1 MVAVVMLQFVSGIA
15 LTQGL
20 SDPREVTLRWLR
32 LGGLVALGLLSVGL
46 AGAWVSGGS
55 DDLSP
60 LVALGLAGAA
70 CAAQL
75 MATQLG
81 RRGTQRAAAWVAWL
95 VAGAGATLLLGS
107 LARPA
112 EAGEPAPGLIALGAT
127 VLTSSGLLGGF
138 LMTMLLGHAYLTAGG
153 EMTQRPFLRLVVAL
167 GALLALRACLSVAS
181 GAWPYFAAEESSVGA
196 MWNLVMMSAR
206 YAAGLVVPGV
216 FTAMTLDC
224 VRRRSNQSATGIL
237 YVAGVLVILG
247 EGAALALLRGTGL
260 AF

>member
-1 MVAVVMLQFVSGIA
+1 MLQFVSGIA

-46 AGAWVSGGS
+46 AGAWVAGGLA
-55 DDLSP
+55 DRLP
-60 LVALGLAGAA
+60 LAALGLAGAA
-70 CAAQL
+70 CTVQL

-81 RRGTQRAAAWVAWL
+81 HRRAQRVAAWVLCL
-95 VAGAGATLLLGS
+95 VAGGGATLVLRS
-107 LARPA
+107 LAHGVEGA
-112 EAGEPAPGLIALGAT
+112 EPTPGPGLVALGAT
-127 VLTSSGLLGGF
+127 LLTSSGLLGGF

-153 EMTQRPFLRLVVAL
+153 EMTQRPFLRLVAAL
-167 GALLALRACLSVAS
+167 GALLALRAVLSVAV
-181 GAWPYFAAEESSVGA
+181 GAWPYFAAEESRVGA
-196 MWNLVMMSAR
+196 MWNLVMMTAR
-206 YAAGLVVPGV
+206 YGAGLVVPGV

-247 EGAALALLRGTGL
+247 EGAALALLHATGL